1 METNR
6 VALLIIHRSGSRI
19 FMTTVAYRLLGIS
32 GSLRSQSTN
41 TAVLKTLSTR
51 LDNRASMSL
60 FPLND
65 IPLYNSDLE
74 QESLPASVVMLKEQI
89 SKADGLIICS
99 PEYNYGTSGVLKN
112 ALDWASRPGFQS
124 PLKNKPVLI
133 MTSSPGVLG
142 GVRAQAQL
150 RETLSATLSRVICS
164 PQIVI
169 AGVNQKIHDGRFV
182 DETTIEFM
190 LAAVDHLV
198 TEIRMLASGPVS

>member
-1 METNR
+1 M
-6 VALLIIHRSGSRI
+6 A
-19 FMTTVAYRLLGIS
+19 TVAHRLLGIS

-41 TAVLKTLSTR
+41 TAVLKTLGAR
-51 LDNRASMSL
+51 LGDKAQMSL
-60 FPLND
+60 FALND

-74 QESLPASVVMLKEQI
+74 AETLPASVVALKDAI
-89 SKADGLIICS
+89 SQADGLIICS

-112 ALDWASRPGFQS
+112 ALDWASRPGFNS
-124 PLKNKPVLI
+124 PLKHKPVLI

-142 GVRAQAQL
+142 GVRAQSQL

-169 AGVNQKIHDGRFV
+169 PGVNQKIQNGHFA

-190 LAAVDHLV
+190 LAAVDNLIAEINLV
-198 TEIRMLASGPVS
+198 A

>member
-1 METNR
+1 
-6 VALLIIHRSGSRI
+6 
-19 FMTTVAYRLLGIS
+19 MTTVTHRLLGIS

-41 TAVLKTLSTR
+41 TAVLKALANR
-51 LDNRASMSL
+51 LGDRATMSL

-65 IPLYNSDLE
+65 IPLYNADLE
-74 QESLPASVVMLKEQI
+74 AEALPASVAALKEAI
-89 SKADGLIICS
+89 SRADGLIICS

-112 ALDWASRPGFQS
+112 ALDWASRPGFNS

-150 RETLSATLSRVICS
+150 RETLSATLSRVIFS

-169 AGVNQKIHDGRFV
+169 PGVNQKIQGGHFV

-190 LAAVDHLV
+190 LAGVDHLIA
-198 TEIRMLASGPVS
+198 EIKRLA

>member
-1 METNR
+1 
-6 VALLIIHRSGSRI
+6 
-19 FMTTVAYRLLGIS
+19 MTTVTRRLLGIS

-51 LDNRASMSL
+51 LSDRATMSL
-60 FPLND
+60 FPLNE

-74 QESLPASVVMLKEQI
+74 AEALPASVAALKEAI
-89 SKADGLIICS
+89 SQADGLIICS

-112 ALDWASRPGFQS
+112 ALDWASRPGFNS

-133 MTSSPGVLG
+133 MTSSPGLLG

-150 RETLSATLSRVICS
+150 RETLSATLTRVIRG

-169 AGVNQKIHDGRFV
+169 PGVTQKIQDGSFI
-182 DETTIEFM
+182 DEKTIEFM
-190 LAAVDHLV
+190 LAAVDDLIS
-198 TEIRMLASGPVS
+198 EIKVVS